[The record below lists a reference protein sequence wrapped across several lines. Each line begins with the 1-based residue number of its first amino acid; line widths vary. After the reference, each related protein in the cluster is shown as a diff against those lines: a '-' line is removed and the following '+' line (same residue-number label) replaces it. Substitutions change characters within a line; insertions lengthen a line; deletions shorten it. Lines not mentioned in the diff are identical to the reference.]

1 MKESS
6 RRLKISTTDQA
17 AWITASLNNWQNPAY
32 DYDCEIELCAKFQSD
47 ELFLSFAWKI
57 KKFFLISFLDWA
69 SSTPKLF
76 QC

>member
-17 AWITASLNNWQNPAY
+17 VWITASLNNWQNPAY

-57 KKFFLISFLDWA
+57 
-69 SSTPKLF
+69 
-76 QC
+76 